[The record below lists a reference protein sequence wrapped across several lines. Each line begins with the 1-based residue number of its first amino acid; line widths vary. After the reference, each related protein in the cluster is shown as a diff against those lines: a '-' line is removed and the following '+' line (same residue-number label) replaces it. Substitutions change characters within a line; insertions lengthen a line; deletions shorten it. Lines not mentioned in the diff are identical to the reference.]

1 MTSSIRSAQLL
12 REFLGEMDPDAD
24 PGAQGRRL
32 MEDNLRAYLARQ
44 AMKKAMQ
51 KKTASAPS
59 GASAS
64 NGGGG
69 EVSEALKRKDRERDA
84 RIASRRRVRGGAP
97 VVATS
102 RGAGPAE
109 SLMQAIS
116 QQDEMIIAWVAHLE
130 FYQLRLTVL
139 AARYLT
145 S

>member
-51 KKTASAPS
+51 KRTAAAPS
-59 GASAS
+59 GPTASS
-64 NGGGG
+64 GSGRGG
-69 EVSEALKRKDRERDA
+69 EVSEALRKKDRERDA

-97 VVATS
+97 PVPTPRNV
-102 RGAGPAE
+102 GPAE
-109 SLMQAIS
+109 SLLQTIS
-116 QQDEMIIAWVAHLE
+116 QQDENIIACVPRLE
-130 FYQLRLTVL
+130 LSRFSLT
-139 AARYLT
+139 
-145 S
+145 